1 MKHLLDLLGRIF
13 ISLIFLFEALDS
25 AWYFQ
30 DTKDKM
36 TSYGITWNQHLWLYG
51 GIIMLVLGGVLV
63 LLGYRAKLGALL
75 LLAYWIP
82 VTLIVHSFWN
92 DPEDIRRIQSVFFM
106 RNLAIVGG
114 LLLIYVNGSGKY
126 SIRRIFATSR
136 VPGV

>member
-1 MKHLLDLLGRIF
+1 MKHFLDLLGRIF

-51 GIIMLVLGGVLV
+51 GIVILALGGVLV

-75 LLAYWIP
+75 LLAYWVP

-136 VPGV
+136 VPGT

>member
-51 GIIMLVLGGVLV
+51 GIIILVLGGVLV

-136 VPGV
+136 VPGA